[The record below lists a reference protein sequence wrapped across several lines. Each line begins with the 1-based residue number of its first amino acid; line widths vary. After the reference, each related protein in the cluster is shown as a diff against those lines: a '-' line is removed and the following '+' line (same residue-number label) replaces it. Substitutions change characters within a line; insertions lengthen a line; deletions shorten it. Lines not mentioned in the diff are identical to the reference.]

1 MSLLDVLK
9 AHEKYAKDVK
19 AGSEGFDLS
28 EEVRAIQKAIVGAF
42 GDGKSI
48 GFGSKQ
54 IITGGAAPNL
64 AMVSLFVLAERGPAL
79 TAEWLERVHSIA
91 AAGKAVV
98 RLVVEIV
105 GADSPEPIKFS
116 NGVIVT
122 RLAELHPSP
131 NVSALAESYNFSA
144 KNMAFH
150 FHRPMVAVYEEALD
164 AAPGAVAERPL
175 RSPVDQVLLGLSASG
190 EIFPNPGY
198 FWHEFSDPDLE
209 AAVLGRTWG
218 GEQAG
223 QPPAG
228 KVTKEAV
235 AYAEKFLALSGDL
248 ARRCQIAAHRLR
260 SARSRRD
267 HSQRV
272 IDISIALE
280 ALLLPPESGSEIS
293 HRLKIRAAMLL
304 GSTYEER
311 KDLAKVV
318 SSFYSIRS
326 KVVHGAVVGPHQ
338 HQLDTIGR
346 TQKLAET
353 LLRIEID
360 MGRTPDF
367 AAIDLGGPA

>member
-1 MSLLDVLK
+1 MSLLDALK
-9 AHEKYAKDVK
+9 AHEEYATHVK
-19 AGSEGFDLS
+19 AGTRSLSLS
-28 EEVRAIQKAIVGAF
+28 EEVQAIQKAIAHAF
-42 GDGKSI
+42 GAGKSI

-54 IITGGAAPNL
+54 IVTGGASPNL
-64 AMVSLFVLAERGPAL
+64 AMVSLFVLAERGPAQ

-91 AAGKAVV
+91 AAGKANV

-122 RLAELHPSP
+122 RLTELHPSP
-131 NVSALAESYNFSA
+131 NVCALAENYNISA
-144 KNMAFH
+144 KNMTFH

-164 AAPGAVAERPL
+164 AAAGAVAERPM
-175 RSPVDQVLLGLSASG
+175 RSSIDQVLLGLSASG
-190 EIFPNPGY
+190 EIFPNAGY
-198 FWHEFSDPDLE
+198 FWHEFTDPELE
-209 AAVLGRTWG
+209 AAVFGRAWG
-218 GEQAG
+218 ADQAG
-223 QPPAG
+223 QPPVG

-272 IDISIALE
+272 IDISVALE
-280 ALLLPPESGSEIS
+280 SLLLPPESGSEIS
-293 HRLKIRAAMLL
+293 HRLKTRAAMLL
-304 GSTYEER
+304 GSTYDER

-338 HQLDTIGR
+338 HQLDTIGQ
-346 TQKLAET
+346 TQKLAER